1 MSRTNREKI
10 MLNAKAGVIALAL
23 SFISQPAMAGSF
35 ITDEISNPSTQWSGI
50 DYWGVQV
57 SQFSVVDQLL
67 TFNIVSDSKI
77 DIFMGGS
84 PRFQFTDLLLNG
96 ASIATGFTVN
106 GSNVLKATG
115 YAAAGAVSLR
125 FKADY
130 SCANCWGDWF
140 GGYVQVTSAT
150 LPTPPATDAVPE
162 PSTWAMM
169 IAGMGVVGASMRR
182 RKAQVSV
189 A

>member
-1 MSRTNREKI
+1 
-10 MLNAKAGVIALAL
+10 MLSAKVGAIALAL
-23 SFISQPAMAGSF
+23 SVLSTPATASSF
-35 ITDEISNPSTQWSGI
+35 ITDQISNPSGQWAGI

-57 SQFSVVDQLL
+57 SQFSTVDQLL
-67 TFNIVSDSKI
+67 KFNITDDSKI

-84 PRFQFTDLLLNG
+84 SKFQFTDVLLNG
-96 ASIATGFTVN
+96 VSIATNFTVN

-115 YAAAGAVSLR
+115 YAAAGAVSLS

-130 SCANCWGDWF
+130 TCKDCWGDWF
-140 GGYVQVTSAT
+140 GGYAQVTKAT
-150 LPTPPATDAVPE
+150 LPTPPASGAVPE
-162 PSTWAMM
+162 PATWAMM

-182 RKAQVSV
+182 RKVAVSF